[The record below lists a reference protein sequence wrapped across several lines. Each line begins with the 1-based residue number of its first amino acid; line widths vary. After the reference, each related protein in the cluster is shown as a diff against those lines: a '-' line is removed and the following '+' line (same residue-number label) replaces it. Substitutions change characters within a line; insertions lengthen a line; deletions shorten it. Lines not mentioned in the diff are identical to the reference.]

1 MSAPSA
7 NPIDSIQDQCARVQ
21 LPFLRPV
28 GVLSSKASP
37 CLSRNLES
45 RCFAREVVPRVLES
59 PGEVAGG
66 LALVV
71 GDPHLDDVADRQHAG
86 EELGVVAVVLPA
98 PVRAG
103 LDHLRDGADRAAD
116 PQAGE
121 PLLQVE
127 PRDPGLVHAPGPG
140 VHGTDPPRDGA
151 GVVAEGRGT
160 YLPGHDV
167 EGDGLYRAGVDVEAD
182 EGGSIEHGS
191 PFHECGVAATVGLDT
206 HHCRP
211 NPRSFMQ
218 QGLSMFLCPAHIVSW
233 RVL

>member
-1 MSAPSA
+1 M
-7 NPIDSIQDQCARVQ
+7 
-21 LPFLRPV
+21 PFLRPV
-28 GVLSSKASP
+28 GVLSSKTSP

-45 RCFAREVVPRVLES
+45 RCFARERSSLASSSALVEA
-59 PGEVAGG
+59 AGG

-116 PQAGE
+116 PQSGE

-127 PRDPGLVHAPGPG
+127 PRDPGLVHAPGLG
-140 VHGTDPPRDGA
+140 VHGPDPLRDGP
-151 GVVAEGRGT
+151 GVVAEGRGAH
-160 YLPGHDV
+160 LPGHDV

-191 PFHECGVAATVGLDT
+191 PFHECGAAAAAELDT

-211 NPRSFMQ
+211 NPRIFMQ
-218 QGLSMFLCPAHIVSW
+218 QGLSMFLCPAHIVCAGSLG
-233 RVL
+233 RSLTRYE

>member
-1 MSAPSA
+1 MRRTSGRSRT
-7 NPIDSIQDQCARVQ
+7 SRTR
-21 LPFLRPV
+21 RPRTR
-28 GVLSSKASP
+28 G
-37 CLSRNLES
+37 
-45 RCFAREVVPRVLES
+45 
-59 PGEVAGG
+59 
-66 LALVV
+66 
-71 GDPHLDDVADRQHAG
+71 
-86 EELGVVAVVLPA
+86 
-98 PVRAG
+98 
-103 LDHLRDGADRAAD
+103 HLRDGADHAVD
-116 PQAGE
+116 PQAGK

-127 PRDPGLVHAPGPG
+127 ARDPGLVHAPGPG
-140 VHGTDPPRDGA
+140 VHGTDPLRDGA

-218 QGLSMFLCPAHIVSW
+218 QGLSMFYVPLISSLPGGERARPTTSRLRAPPIHSCRNLV
-233 RVL
+233 VC